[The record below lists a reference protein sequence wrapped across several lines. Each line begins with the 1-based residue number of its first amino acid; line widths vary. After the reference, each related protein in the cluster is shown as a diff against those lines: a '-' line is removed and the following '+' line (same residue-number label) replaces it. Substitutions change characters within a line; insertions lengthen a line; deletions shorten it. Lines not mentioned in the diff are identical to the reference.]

1 MTTTNLSVE
10 RALIILRHL
19 SRSDQGMG
27 IREVSRELGIS
38 PAGVQKIMNALHAQG
53 FVIQNEET
61 KRYALGPVV
70 LQIGLAMLGELEVR
84 QVARPYLK
92 ALAKETNETALL
104 GIRDSDEV
112 FYIDK
117 FLPNSEIRM
126 DVPLGASRPYHC
138 TAVGKILLAQ
148 LPAGEFERLA
158 AANSFDQVTP
168 NSITNPDQLAA
179 ELEDIRRKGYA
190 LDREEFKLG
199 AQCVAAPIYDHNGQ
213 LVAAVTVAGPA
224 GRIET
229 NLDAHIEQ
237 VLTKGQE
244 ISSRLGY
251 AAPSDGSVAPKE

>member
-1 MTTTNLSVE
+1 
-10 RALIILRHL
+10 
-19 SRSDQGMG
+19 MG

-38 PAGVQKIMNALHAQG
+38 PAGVQKIMNVLHAQG

-61 KRYALGPVV
+61 KRYVLGPVV

-158 AANSFDQVTP
+158 AANSFDPVTP

-179 ELEDIRRKGYA
+179 ELENIRQNGYA

-229 NLDAHIEQ
+229 NLDARIEQ